1 MIREAPAVLQHVLDH
16 VGVIELN
23 RPDKFNCGSSAIVQG
38 MAAALDTFEADPAIR
53 VLLLRANG
61 KNFCTGADLDEVL
74 AARLD
79 VAKLA
84 AFIAAGHG
92 VLRRLEASPKPVVCA
107 VQGLALAGGLEILMA
122 CDVVFAADTARIGD
136 QHARYG
142 LSPGWGG
149 TQRLPRLV
157 GLRRALELMF
167 SARWLDAGE
176 AERWGLVNYVVPEAR
191 LREESLAYAA
201 RIAEGSPDGLAF
213 MKRVARRGLE
223 MTLDQGLQAEAAE
236 VPHALRTANVDE
248 GLAAFQ
254 ARRKPA
260 FK

>member
-1 MIREAPAVLQHVLDH
+1 MTREAPAVLQHVLDH

-23 RPDKFNCGSSAIVQG
+23 RPEKFNCASTPIFAGIAQ
-38 MAAALDTFEADPAIR
+38 ALHRFEADPAIR

-74 AARLD
+74 AARQD

-84 AFIAAGHG
+84 AFIAAGHD

-122 CDVVFAADTARIGD
+122 CDVVFAADTARLGD

-149 TQRLPRLV
+149 TQRLPRHV
-157 GLRRALELMF
+157 GLRRALDLMF
-167 SARWLDAGE
+167 SARWLDAAE
-176 AERWGLVNYVVPEAR
+176 AERWGLVNYVVPEDR
-191 LREESLAYAA
+191 LREDALAYAG

-223 MTLDQGLQAEAAE
+223 MTLEQGLQVEAAE
-236 VPHALRTANVDE
+236 VPHALLTPNVDE

-254 ARRKPA
+254 ARRKPV

>member
-1 MIREAPAVLQHVLDH
+1 
-16 VGVIELN
+16 
-23 RPDKFNCGSSAIVQG
+23 
-38 MAAALDTFEADPAIR
+38 
-53 VLLLRANG
+53 
-61 KNFCTGADLDEVL
+61 
-74 AARLD
+74 
-79 VAKLA
+79 
-84 AFIAAGHG
+84 
-92 VLRRLEASPKPVVCA
+92 
-107 VQGLALAGGLEILMA
+107 
-122 CDVVFAADTARIGD
+122 
-136 QHARYG
+136 
-142 LSPGWGG
+142 
-149 TQRLPRLV
+149 
-157 GLRRALELMF
+157 
-167 SARWLDAGE
+167 
-176 AERWGLVNYVVPEAR
+176 VNYVVPEAR